1 MLGIRDQNVNQ
12 SYTHVM
18 RRNENGGKITAN
30 DLVDRRL
37 SPSLSI
43 VLDAQFSFFSIR
55 ISFYCLLLSSIIT
68 HLAEHSK
75 KWKKHSELW
84 RKSKNP
90 IVVVDSFINH
100 HSSWMANNRLDN
112 SSLLSFTL
120 FFRQVVML
128 LFTITPIPIRKNSTH
143 IPTSLYSFL
152 TAQSWTIHQCSSAR
166 SCSFSACLMCV
177 HGIYVADEK
186 TTFSLRFQQQSRIK
200 SRLLP
205 ARWMETMMLEEILK
219 EAIILWAMLTPLYMS
234 SHSLYSTLDSM
245 FHVVF
250 SGASLLLLQLISISS
265 SLRIQLDSSNDSF
278 PSIWNQCDHRDFS
291 LREGI

>member
-18 RRNENGGKITAN
+18 RRNEWGKITAN
-30 DLVDRRL
+30 GLVDRRL

-75 KWKKHSELW
+75 KIERNTQSCGENQ
-84 RKSKNP
+84 R
-90 IVVVDSFINH
+90 IVVVASFINH

-112 SSLLSFTL
+112 SFLLSFTR
-120 FFRQVVML
+120 FFFVKSSCCCL
-128 LFTITPIPIRKNSTH
+128 LLLQFRSEKLSTH

-200 SRLLP
+200 SRRSSKHDEWR
-205 ARWMETMMLEEILK
+205 RWCLMRFLK

-265 SLRIQLDSSNDSF
+265 SLRLQLDSSNDSF

-291 LREGI
+291 